1 MGSLSLLLGCT
12 IAHSLWSQHRTL
24 FSCIVSQRRRVQL
37 EIFMEH
43 VISHPILSHSVL
55 VNDFISHNKVRAF
68 FFSQCTEAA

>member
-1 MGSLSLLLGCT
+1 M
-12 IAHSLWSQHRTL
+12 L

-55 VNDFISHNKVRAF
+55 VNDFISHNKVRR
-68 FFSQCTEAA
+68 